1 MVFRKRGKTMSE
13 IDNKEVHYL
22 KNGIEITKLLKE
34 VYELMYDLENKKQDL
49 EKVLWYLKREIKN
62 GKYR

>member
-1 MVFRKRGKTMSE
+1 MSE

>member
-1 MVFRKRGKTMSE
+1 MAYVNNKENHYLNE
-13 IDNKEVHYL
+13 IDYL

-49 EKVLWYLKREIKN
+49 EKIIWYLKREIKN